1 MLSTF
6 ELKYNKS
13 ITFFVLL
20 LFTIYI
26 GSVGLLCFYPLTADL
41 NRQTNN
47 WETFRLIGKAPVITT
62 PFIELNDFSFYLNI
76 LMTVPF
82 GMFMITL
89 FKKYTNFFSLAVISL
104 AVGSF
109 IESTQ
114 FLLDNLNLMTRFA
127 DINDVIA
134 NAVGVLLGY
143 FLALGGFRLLQ
154 KVRFLHQNQVES

>member
-1 MLSTF
+1 MFSTF

-13 ITFFVLL
+13 VTFFVVL
-20 LFTIYI
+20 LFIVYL

-47 WETFRLIGKAPVITT
+47 WEVFRLIGKAPVITM

-89 FKKYTNFFSLAVISL
+89 FKKYTNFFSIVVISL
-104 AVGSF
+104 GVGSF

-114 FLLDNLNLMTRFA
+114 FLLDNLNLMIRFV

-134 NAVGVLLGY
+134 NAIGVLLGY
-143 FLALGGFRLLQ
+143 FIVLGGFWLLKKARALYQ
-154 KVRFLHQNQVES
+154 S